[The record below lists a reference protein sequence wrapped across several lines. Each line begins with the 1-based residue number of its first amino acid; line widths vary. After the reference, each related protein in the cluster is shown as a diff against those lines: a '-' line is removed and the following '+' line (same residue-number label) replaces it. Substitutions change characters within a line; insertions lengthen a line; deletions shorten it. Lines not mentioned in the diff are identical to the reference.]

1 MTGQVFGLPL
11 RLLAGLGGQLTVYLY
26 PGAVADG
33 KDIAIGV
40 EVGVHQYPAVLLPC
54 KDIHNDQHNIM
65 HMSEIVLQVP
75 DDALLALKM
84 SPDEL
89 GKELRL
95 AAAVK
100 LFELG
105 KLSSGAAARLAGIP
119 RTLFLA
125 RLASYGVD
133 TFRLTE
139 EDLKAEAVL
148 A

>member
-1 MTGQVFGLPL
+1 MEDKHAKIHELFVVPYIFLSVTLF
-11 RLLAGLGGQLTVYLY
+11 LARR
-26 PGAVADG
+26 AH
-33 KDIAIGV
+33 
-40 EVGVHQYPAVLLPC
+40 EC
-54 KDIHNDQHNIM
+54 KDIHDYCITLE

-105 KLSSGAAARLAGIP
+105 RLSSGAAARLAGIP
-119 RTLFLA
+119 RTLFLT
-125 RLASYGVD
+125 RLANYGVD

>member
-1 MTGQVFGLPL
+1 
-11 RLLAGLGGQLTVYLY
+11 
-26 PGAVADG
+26 
-33 KDIAIGV
+33 
-40 EVGVHQYPAVLLPC
+40 
-54 KDIHNDQHNIM
+54 
-65 HMSEIVLQVP
+65 MSEIVLQVP
-75 DDALLALKM
+75 DDALLAMKV

-105 KLSSGAAARLAGIP
+105 KLSSGAAAKLAGVP
-119 RTLFLA
+119 RTIFLA
-125 RLASYGVD
+125 SLVNYGVD

-139 EDLKAEAVL
+139 EDLKAEASL

>member
-1 MTGQVFGLPL
+1 MRTYGWQEG
-11 RLLAGLGGQLTVYLY
+11 RRSYAHIRASGIDAKLY
-26 PGAVADG
+26 
-33 KDIAIGV
+33 ITISITS
-40 EVGVHQYPAVLLPC
+40 EY
-54 KDIHNDQHNIM
+54 
-65 HMSEIVLQVP
+65 MSEIVLQVP

-89 GKELRL
+89 GKELKL
-95 AAAVK
+95 AAAVE

-105 KLSSGAAARLAGIP
+105 RLSSGAAAGLAGIQ

-125 RLASYGVD
+125 RLANYGVD

-139 EDLKAEAVL
+139 EDLKAEASL

>member
-1 MTGQVFGLPL
+1 MD
-11 RLLAGLGGQLTVYLY
+11 AKIY
-26 PGAVADG
+26 
-33 KDIAIGV
+33 ISI
-40 EVGVHQYPAVLLPC
+40 
-54 KDIHNDQHNIM
+54 NITLEY
-65 HMSEIVLQVP
+65 MSEIVLQVP

-95 AAAVK
+95 VAAVK

-105 KLSSGAAARLAGIP
+105 KLSSGASARLAGIP

-125 RLASYGVD
+125 RLANYGAD

-139 EDLKAEAVL
+139 EDLKAESVL

>member
-1 MTGQVFGLPL
+1 
-11 RLLAGLGGQLTVYLY
+11 LGNT
-26 PGAVADG
+26 PFIADV
-33 KDIAIGV
+33 D
-40 EVGVHQYPAVLLPC
+40 EC
-54 KDIHNDQHNIM
+54 KDIHNYHITLK

-105 KLSSGAAARLAGIP
+105 RLSSGAAARLAGIP
-119 RTLFLA
+119 RTLFLT
-125 RLASYGVD
+125 RLANYGVD
-133 TFRLTE
+133 TFRMTE
-139 EDLKAEAVL
+139 EDIKAEATL

>member
-1 MTGQVFGLPL
+1 
-11 RLLAGLGGQLTVYLY
+11 
-26 PGAVADG
+26 
-33 KDIAIGV
+33 
-40 EVGVHQYPAVLLPC
+40 
-54 KDIHNDQHNIM
+54 
-65 HMSEIVLQVP
+65 MSEIVLQVP
-75 DDALLALKM
+75 DDALLALRM
-84 SPDEL
+84 SQEEL

-105 KLSSGAAARLAGIP
+105 KLSSGAAARLAGVP

-125 RLASYGVD
+125 RLANYGLD

-139 EDLKAEAVL
+139 VDLRAEAVL

>member
-1 MTGQVFGLPL
+1 MQHRPPSSRACYRTLEDDHMN
-11 RLLAGLGGQLTVYLY
+11 AKIYIT
-26 PGAVADG
+26 
-33 KDIAIGV
+33 IAITLG
-40 EVGVHQYPAVLLPC
+40 
-54 KDIHNDQHNIM
+54 

-105 KLSSGAAARLAGIP
+105 RLSSGAAARLAGIP
-119 RTLFLA
+119 RTLFLT
-125 RLASYGVD
+125 RLANYGVD

-139 EDLKAEAVL
+139 EDLKAEASL

>member
-1 MTGQVFGLPL
+1 M
-11 RLLAGLGGQLTVYLY
+11 
-26 PGAVADG
+26 
-33 KDIAIGV
+33 
-40 EVGVHQYPAVLLPC
+40 
-54 KDIHNDQHNIM
+54 
-65 HMSEIVLQVP
+65 QVP

-84 SPDEL
+84 SPEEL

-105 KLSSGAAARLAGIP
+105 KLSSGAAARLAGVP

-125 RLASYGVD
+125 RLANCGVD

-139 EDLKAEAVL
+139 VDLRAEAVL

>member
-1 MTGQVFGLPL
+1 MQVLPTTPTAQSAPREMSATWLSVLARTEGRARIVLLSSGLRGFAPSREPVISARPASRPPSARVQPGLPW
-11 RLLAGLGGQLTVYLY
+11 RTAQPSRPRASGHERE
-26 PGAVADG
+26 PGRGWPVA
-33 KDIAIGV
+33 
-40 EVGVHQYPAVLLPC
+40 C

-100 LFELG
+100 AL
-105 KLSSGAAARLAGIP
+105 
-119 RTLFLA
+119 
-125 RLASYGVD
+125 
-133 TFRLTE
+133 
-139 EDLKAEAVL
+139 
-148 A
+148 

>member
-1 MTGQVFGLPL
+1 ML
-11 RLLAGLGGQLTVYLY
+11 
-26 PGAVADG
+26 
-33 KDIAIGV
+33 
-40 EVGVHQYPAVLLPC
+40 
-54 KDIHNDQHNIM
+54 
-65 HMSEIVLQVP
+65 MSEIILQVP

-105 KLSSGAAARLAGIP
+105 RLSSGAAAKLAGIP

-125 RLASYGVD
+125 RLANYGVD

-139 EDLKAEAVL
+139 EEINAEATL